1 MSFYVFGQIKSW
13 LVNIIYGVALVVV
26 IRLAIKATEAI
37 DIYITEKKNSKS
49 YFQSTLNNL

>member
-49 YFQSTLNNL
+49 YFQSNLNNL